1 MAKISLRRGAAL
13 ALSGLLAAG
22 TLAGCAAES
31 TDGGATDTGS
41 SSSAES
47 TTIRV
52 VAAQYTDDMQP
63 YYDDLVARFEA
74 DNPTINVE
82 VEVVSW
88 NDIDQKIKTMV
99 QTNDGFEIAEVDL
112 RLRGPGDLMGTQQS
126 GVLQLKIADIL
137 KDQDILKTARFYAQ
151 KIVETDPEM
160 EAEKHMRIR
169 QTYAKIMT
177 HKNIWNYIS

>member
-1 MAKISLRRGAAL
+1 
-13 ALSGLLAAG
+13 
-22 TLAGCAAES
+22 
-31 TDGGATDTGS
+31 
-41 SSSAES
+41 
-47 TTIRV
+47 
-52 VAAQYTDDMQP
+52 
-63 YYDDLVARFEA
+63 
-74 DNPTINVE
+74 
-82 VEVVSW
+82 
-88 NDIDQKIKTMV
+88 
-99 QTNDGFEIAEVDL
+99 
-112 RLRGPGDLMGTQQS
+112 MGTQQS